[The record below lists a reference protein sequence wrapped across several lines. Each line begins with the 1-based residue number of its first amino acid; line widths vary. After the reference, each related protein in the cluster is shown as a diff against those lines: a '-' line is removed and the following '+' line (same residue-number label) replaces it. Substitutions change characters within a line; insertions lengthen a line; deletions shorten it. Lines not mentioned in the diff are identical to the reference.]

1 VPTNI
6 KRIQYFLIGT
16 GTILFI
22 GSGIRFYRLI
32 RTHTENYFFAPN
44 LLSALLSLW
53 IAWKVLKVGWE
64 NNVITRKRAITLI
77 RSGSLLLM
85 IWGYRLYLL
94 FVARPIARMSSI
106 DFILSYGLAVFYTIL
121 GTGIMFV
128 GLYISRFLRSHPME
142 ESE

>member
-85 IWGYRLYLL
+85 IWGYRLFLL
-94 FVARPIARMSSI
+94 LATENHERDFGIAPILA
-106 DFILSYGLAVFYTIL
+106 ILYVVMGTAVMCLGLKIN
-121 GTGIMFV
+121 
-128 GLYISRFLRSHPME
+128 RSFPMIHNGN
-142 ESE
+142 